1 MRLPKGSSIVERS
14 IHHKK
19 FIYLFIVVAF
29 VVGVV
34 GLFKMNRDQLPEFKI
49 KQGLVAAIYPGATA
63 DEVNEQVA
71 KPLEDVLLS
80 FPEVIRRT
88 MKTVCRDG
96 ICYMYVDLNVDVDL
110 KEEVWSKIK
119 HRLNVAKLTL
129 PPQVA
134 AVVVLDDFSETSTV
148 LIALDSDDKS
158 NMEMKRY
165 AEDLCARL
173 RSIESLA
180 EASVIGGQ
188 QEEIAVTLDPD
199 RLSDY
204 GINPASLMLRYQS
217 ATLNSTGGTFDTD
230 YATSPIH
237 IENPV
242 TSEQELEDYIVYAD
256 DAGSV
261 LRLRDI
267 ATVERR
273 IRSDNPS
280 LVYDGHTAVVVN
292 VIMRSR
298 NNVVEFGEEVD
309 KVLSEFS
316 ADLPDSVHISRI
328 TDKPKDVH
336 LSIMNFLRDLMIAM
350 LVVILVMLL
359 LFPIRS
365 ALIAGSG
372 VPVCTFV
379 TIAMMYVTGME
390 LNTVTLAALIVVLGM
405 IVDDSIITMDG
416 YMLKLSK
423 YDDRLRAASESSRE
437 LFMPMLLATMAI
449 ATMFFPCPHIMK
461 GYMGDFIRSFPWI
474 VAIALSSSLAY
485 AMLVVPS
492 LEVRFIKDAH
502 PVDNAISRGQN
513 RFFNALQAVYDKCEA
528 FCFKRPALTIL
539 VGVAAIGLGFLMFS
553 QVNIQMLPKADMECF
568 TVEVTLDGNSSIRD
582 TRAVSDSLTTILRAD
597 PRVKSVT
604 AFVGQS
610 APRFQATYTPMLPG
624 PNVAMLIVNTV
635 SNAATVEVLRDY
647 ESKYEHAFPRA
658 LVNFHQIDY
667 QYGNSIELILEG
679 RNVDDLRPCA
689 DSILIYLQ
697 GMSDVLKD
705 IVSEQGESRP
715 SVDITINP
723 EEAARLGIDKTMLSL
738 ALQGVMDGR
747 NIATLY
753 EGSEKIP
760 VNLYSS
766 SISRDMEYSDLGN
779 ILVPT
784 LKPGVSVPLSQ
795 VADINPS
802 WRKSQI
808 TRMSGRETIAV
819 YGNMKMDQSQ
829 PSAMKTVKA
838 FVDSKIRPILPEGAS
853 IKYGGL
859 EDTNG
864 FLIPDI
870 IMCFSVA
877 VLIMF
882 AFLLIHFRKIS
893 IALLTIVLSILCLFG
908 ASFGLWLFGKD
919 LTMPAVLGLISLVG
933 IIVRNGIIMFDY
945 AEELRETQGL
955 SVRDAAMLAG
965 QRRMRPI
972 FLTSCTT
979 ALGVLPMI
987 LSRDALWM
995 PMGLVI
1001 CFGTMLS
1008 IGLVVLIMPVSYW
1021 QVFKHRKI

>member
-1 MRLPKGSSIVERS
+1 MRLPEGNRIFATAVGS
-14 IHHKK
+14 KK
-19 FIYLFIVVAF
+19 IAYIFIALAFIV
-29 VVGVV
+29 GTI
-34 GLFKMNRDQLPEFKI
+34 GLFRMNRDQLPEFKI

-96 ICYMYVDLNVDVDL
+96 ICYIYVDLNVEVAE

-119 HRLNVAKLTL
+119 HRLNVAKLML

-134 AVVVLDDFSETSTV
+134 AIVVLDDFSKTSTI
-148 LIALDSDDKS
+148 LIALDSDDKG
-158 NMEMKRY
+158 NMEMRRY

-188 QEEIAVTLDPD
+188 EEEIAVTLDSD
-199 RLSDY
+199 RLADY

-217 ATLNSTGGTFDTD
+217 ATLNSGGGTFDTD

-237 IENPV
+237 IDNPV
-242 TSEQELEDYIVYAD
+242 TSEQELEDYIVYSD
-256 DAGSV
+256 DAGGV

-267 ATVERR
+267 ASVERR
-273 IRSDNPS
+273 IRADSPS
-280 LVYDGHTAVVVN
+280 LSYNGHTAVVVN
-292 VIMRSR
+292 VIMRAK

-309 KVLSEFS
+309 AVLAEFS
-316 ADLPDSVHISRI
+316 AGLPDSVHISRI
-328 TDKPKDVH
+328 TDKPKHVRIA
-336 LSIMNFLRDLMIAM
+336 IMNFLRDLLIAM
-350 LVVILVMLL
+350 LVVIVVMLL
-359 LFPIRS
+359 LFPVRS

-379 TIAMMYVTGME
+379 TIALMYVFGIE

-416 YMLKLSK
+416 YMLKLGK
-423 YDDRLRAASESSRE
+423 YSDREKAASESSRE
-437 LFMPMLLATMAI
+437 LFLPMLLATTAI
-449 ATMFFPCPHIMK
+449 AVMFIPCPHIMK
-461 GYMGDFIRSFPWI
+461 GYMGDFIRPFPWI
-474 VAIALSSSLAY
+474 IGIALFSSLAY
-485 AMLVVPS
+485 AMFVVPS
-492 LEVRFIKDAH
+492 LEVRFIKTAH
-502 PVDNAISRGQN
+502 PVDNAFLRVQN
-513 RFFNALQAVYDKCEA
+513 RFFNGLQALYDKCEE
-528 FCFKRPALTIL
+528 FCFRKPAFTIAI
-539 VGVAAIGLGFLMFS
+539 GVVAIGLGVLMFS
-553 QVNIQMLPKADMECF
+553 RVSIQMLPKADMDCF
-568 TVEVTLDGNSSIRD
+568 AVEITLDVNSSIRD
-582 TRAVSDSLTTILRAD
+582 TRAASDSLAAILRAD

-610 APRFQATYTPMLPG
+610 APRFQATYTPLLPG

-635 SNAATVEVLRDY
+635 SNSATVAVLRDY
-647 ESKYEHAFPRA
+647 ESRYEHAFPRA
-658 LVNFHQIDY
+658 MVNFRQIDY
-667 QYGNSIELILEG
+667 QYGNSVEVILEG
-679 RNVDDLRPCA
+679 RHVDDLKPCS
-689 DSILIYLQ
+689 DSLLAFMQ
-697 GMSDVLKD
+697 GMSDVLKG
-705 IVSEQGESRP
+705 ISSEQGESLP
-715 SVDITINP
+715 CVNITLNP
-723 EEAARLGIDKTMLSL
+723 EEAARLGVDKTMLSL
-738 ALQGVMDGR
+738 SLQGLMDGR
-747 NIATLY
+747 NIATIY
-753 EGSEKIP
+753 EGDEKVP

-766 SISRDMEYSDLGN
+766 LISSDMDYTDLGN
-779 ILVPT
+779 VLVPS

-795 VADINPS
+795 VADITPS
-802 WRKSQI
+802 WRKSQV
-808 TRMSGRETIAV
+808 TRVSGRETIAV
-819 YGNMKMDQSQ
+819 MGNTKMGQGQ
-829 PSAMKTVKA
+829 PAAMRTVKG
-838 FVDSKIRPILPEGAS
+838 FVDSNIRPMLPEGAS

-864 FLIPDI
+864 FLIPDVAK
-870 IMCFSVA
+870 CFVVA
-877 VLIMF
+877 VLILF

-893 IALLTIVLSILCLFG
+893 IALLTLTLSVLCLFG
-908 ASFGLWLFGKD
+908 ASFGLWLFGMD

-945 AEELRETQGL
+945 AEELRQTQGL
-955 SVRDAAMLAG
+955 DVREAAMLAG

-1008 IGLVVLIMPVSYW
+1008 IGLIVLIMPVSYW
-1021 QVFKHRKI
+1021 QVFKHSH